1 MIENT
6 EQVVRLT
13 LEENPRARKD
23 DFILYG
29 GVLKRMGINIK
40 QSLAMFLAT
49 AKDLKMPSFETV
61 TRCRRKL
68 QEQDS
73 TLIDAETKELR
84 EKQENEFIAYSKA

>member
-29 GVLKRMGINIK
+29 GVLKRMGIDLSQALNR
-40 QSLAMFLAT
+40 FLAT
-49 AKDLKMPSFETV
+49 AKKLKMPSFETV

-73 TLIDAETKELR
+73 TLIDAETKEVR
-84 EKQENEFIAYSKA
+84 EEQKQEFIAYSKS